1 MTSDVLIL
9 AAAFLGGVLIGVLFF
24 GGLFLLFG
32 LGIGHEKRFAAS
44 SHAVRLVFGSF
55 LGRSALAL
63 AGLYLAVR
71 LGGFTGL
78 MLALLGFTCVQLVVL
93 RLATKRPAR

>member
-24 GGLFLLFG
+24 GGLFLTT
-32 LGIGHEKRFAAS
+32 KRFAAS

>member
-9 AAAFLGGVLIGVLFF
+9 VADLLGGVLLGVLFF
-24 GGLFLLFG
+24 GGLFLTT
-32 LGIGHEKRFAAS
+32 KRFATS
-44 SHAVRLVFGSF
+44 PHAVRLVFGSF
-55 LGRSALAL
+55 LGRAALAL
-63 AGLYLAVR
+63 GGLYLAVR

-93 RLATKRPAR
+93 RRAIRRPSQ